1 MKLRRRK
8 QTQEVKVPKQA
19 KPLRQEVKQNRA
31 AGGTAKDK
39 LIICRDL
46 HIQAWFYSLL
56 RLGKTPFASAI
67 TIAVLAISIALAG
80 SFQLLLINFQQ
91 IAGNFQTSA
100 QISLFLRENINENRA
115 RILADT
121 LRKNPAI
128 ESVQVISKEQGRAL
142 FKTFGS
148 FGAAI
153 DMLDE
158 NPLPVVIEIMPK
170 NTLDDDGQIETLVN
184 TLKQRQEVDFV
195 RMDMEWLQRLQ
206 AIMAVA
212 RRLFVALNTL
222 LGFAVL
228 FITGNTIRLELN
240 NRQEEIMITKLVGAT
255 NSFIATPF
263 IYSGFW
269 IGFFAGVLAWF
280 IVALLMV
287 SLRAP
292 VEALSSHYNG
302 NFHLLFLSVA
312 DSIKLILV
320 SASLSMLGSCLV
332 VFNQLNKT
340 NPQ

>member
-1 MKLRRRK
+1 M
-8 QTQEVKVPKQA
+8 PKQA
-19 KPLRQEVKQNRA
+19 KPVRQEFKQNRA
-31 AGGTAKDK
+31 AGGSVKDK
-39 LIICRDL
+39 LVIYRDL
-46 HIQAWFYSLL
+46 HIQAWFCSLL

-80 SFQLLLINFQQ
+80 SFQLLLINVQQ
-91 IAGNFQTSA
+91 IAGNLETSA

-115 RILADT
+115 NILADT

-128 ESVQVISKEQGRAL
+128 ESVQVISKEQGRIL
-142 FKTFGS
+142 FKTFGN

-158 NPLPVVIEIMPK
+158 NPLPVVLEIMPK
-170 NTLDDDGQIETLVN
+170 NTLDDKGQIATMVN
-184 TLKQRQEVDFV
+184 TLKQRQEVGYV
-195 RMDMEWLQRLQ
+195 RMDMEWLQRLK

-212 RRLFVALNTL
+212 RRLFVVLNAL

-228 FITGNTIRLELN
+228 FIIGNTIRLELN

-255 NSFIATPF
+255 NGFIATPF
-263 IYSGFW
+263 VYTGFW

-287 SLRAP
+287 SLRIP
-292 VEALSSHYNG
+292 VEVLSSNYNG
-302 NFHLLFLSVA
+302 NFHLLFLSVG
-312 DSIKLILV
+312 DSIKLIFI
-320 SASLSMLGSCLV
+320 SALLGMLGSCLV
-332 VFNQLNKT
+332 LFNQLKNT

>member
-1 MKLRRRK
+1 MRSKKRR
-8 QTQEVKVPKQA
+8 QAQEVKMPRQA
-19 KPLRQEVKQNRA
+19 KRIRQEGRQNRV
-31 AGGTAKDK
+31 AGGGVKDK
-39 LIICRDL
+39 LIIYKDL
-46 HIQAWFYSLL
+46 HIRAWYSSLL

-91 IAGNFQTSA
+91 LAGNLETSA
-100 QISLFLRENINENRA
+100 PISLFLRENINENRA
-115 RILADT
+115 QILADS
-121 LRKNPAI
+121 LRKNPTI

-158 NPLPVVIEIMPK
+158 NPLPVALEIMPK
-170 NTLDDDGQIETLVN
+170 NTLHDNGQIATLVN
-184 TLKQRQEVDFV
+184 TLKQRQEVDYV

-206 AIMAVA
+206 AMMAVA
-212 RRLFVALNTL
+212 HRLFAVINAL

-240 NRQEEIMITKLVGAT
+240 SRQEEIMITKLVGAT

-263 IYSGFW
+263 VYTGFW
-269 IGFFAGVLAWF
+269 IGFFAGVLARI
-280 IVALLMV
+280 IVALLLV
-287 SLRAP
+287 PLSGP
-292 VEALSSHYNG
+292 VEELSAHYNS
-302 NFHLLFLSVA
+302 NFHLLSLSIA
-312 DSIKLILV
+312 ESIKLIFM
-320 SASLSMLGSCLV
+320 SALLGMLGSCLV
-332 VFNQLNKT
+332 LFNQLQKT